1 MFFSA
6 LKPKRPMLLSKRGQD
21 ENQVLIGWTRDI
33 FGAQIFHVR
42 RTFEKVFIKWVLN
55 YLF

>member
-6 LKPKRPMLLSKRGQD
+6 LKPKRPMLLSKLGHD

-33 FGAQIFHVR
+33 FGAQIFHV
-42 RTFEKVFIKWVLN
+42 
-55 YLF
+55 